1 MAGRNNHYD
10 IIVVGAGSGGLGMS
24 GVANAIGLKTLLIE
38 QREKNIGGDCLN
50 YGCVPSK
57 ALIHIS
63 KHFSHAVKASRFGLD
78 IKGKA
83 DISKVLT
90 YVKEKQAV
98 IRHHENAEYLRD
110 QGIDVVIGRAKFSSP
125 TDIDVSGN
133 RYTATKIVLA
143 TGSRPRHLQ
152 FAGLNQVEWY
162 NNETLF
168 YEMKSLPEKLLVLG
182 GGPIGCEMAQAFQ
195 RLGSKVTIV
204 NSGLSLLQRER
215 PEISQILT
223 ERFQL
228 EGIIVHN
235 SSKLIQFPSPHEAE
249 VLTKQGK
256 IHVGL
261 DAALIAIGRVINTEG
276 MGLEKA
282 GIKVE
287 DGRILVDNYLR
298 TTNRKV
304 YAVGDAAGMY
314 KFSHGAEKHVR
325 LLSRNFFLPFRKK
338 HHTQDLS
345 WVTFTDP
352 EVATFGMTEEDLQR
366 NGLNYW
372 RQDQDLNS
380 DDRAITDSYTYGRMS
395 LFFTK
400 QRWWRQPR
408 LLGGT
413 LIAPGAGEIIQEL
426 LLATNAGLSV
436 KWIFDKVY
444 PYPTASRINQKNVR
458 GLREALLTPFLK
470 RVLRILYRWLG

>member
-1 MAGRNNHYD
+1 MAEMDKRYD
-10 IIVVGAGSGGLGMS
+10 IIVIGAGSGGLGMS
-24 GVANAIGLKTLLIE
+24 GVANAIGLKTVLIE
-38 QREKNIGGDCLN
+38 QREEKIGGDCLN

-63 KHFSHAVKASRFGLD
+63 KHFSHALKASRFGLET
-78 IKGKA
+78 KGRA

-90 YVKEKQAV
+90 YVHEKQAV

-110 QGIDVVIGRAKFSSP
+110 QGIDVVIGRAEFLNAN
-125 TDIDVSGN
+125 TLGVSGI
-133 RYTATKIVLA
+133 RYTAPKIILA
-143 TGSRPRHLQ
+143 TGSRPRHIQ
-152 FAGLNQVEWY
+152 FEGLNQVEWY

-204 NSGLSLLQRER
+204 NRGLSLLSRER

-223 ERFQL
+223 ERFQS
-228 EGIIVHN
+228 EGITVYN
-235 SSKLIQFPSPHEAE
+235 SSKLIRFTNRHEAE
-249 VLTKQGK
+249 VATEQGTVS
-256 IHVGL
+256 IGM
-261 DAALIAIGRVINTEG
+261 DAALIAIGRVINTED
-276 MGLEKA
+276 MGLDKA
-282 GIKVE
+282 GIDVE
-287 DGRILVDNYLR
+287 NGKILVDRYLR
-298 TTNRKV
+298 TSNRKV

-325 LLSRNFFLPFRKK
+325 LISWNFFLPFRKK
-338 HHTQDLS
+338 HHTKDLS

-352 EVATFGMTEEDLQR
+352 EIATFGMTEEDLQKE
-366 NGLNYW
+366 GLAYW
-372 RQDQDLNS
+372 RQDQSLES
-380 DDRAITDSYTYGRMS
+380 DDRAITDSYTYGRIS
-395 LFFTK
+395 LFLTK
-400 QRWWRQPR
+400 RRWWRRQR

-426 LLATNAGLSV
+426 LLATNARLPV
-436 KWIFDKVY
+436 NWIFDKVY
-444 PYPTASRINQKNVR
+444 PYPTASRVNQQNIR